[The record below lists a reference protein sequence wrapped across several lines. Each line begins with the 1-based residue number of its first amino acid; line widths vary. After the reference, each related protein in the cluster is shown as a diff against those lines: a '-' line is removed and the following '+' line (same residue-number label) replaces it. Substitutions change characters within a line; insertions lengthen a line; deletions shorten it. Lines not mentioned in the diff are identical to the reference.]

1 MLLIYNILVSQCVR
15 LWLLHPSLW
24 CLDQLLEIVNL
35 TFNAIRDRAVLFN
48 VKRFLGCFSQ
58 LLLLSVF
65 RACTEPE
72 SPLLTVI
79 SKIRY
84 QKIADVSFTATGKQL
99 INWFY
104 VFGN

>member
-1 MLLIYNILVSQCVR
+1 MCLIYNVLVSQCVR
-15 LWLLHPSLW
+15 LWLLHQELC
-24 CLDQLLEIVNL
+24 CLDQLLETVNL
-35 TFNAIRDRAVLFN
+35 TFNVISDRAVLFN
-48 VKRFLGCFSQ
+48 VKRFLGCISQ

-84 QKIADVSFTATGKQL
+84 KKNADVSFTATGKQL
-99 INWFY
+99 INWFSA
-104 VFGN
+104 FSN